1 LPTIV
6 GALLIA
12 LSVLLA
18 GRGVS
23 RTINRSTKQ
32 MSEAVTTAL
41 DRLTT
46 DVSNVITDVAQA
58 LRDAAGSADDTP
70 TADAI
75 NAQAKRLEDLD
86 ATLHSG
92 GGPVTEPAPEPAPEP
107 PPEG

>member
-1 LPTIV
+1 MPTIV

-12 LSVLLA
+12 FAVLWA

-23 RTINRSTKQ
+23 RTINRSTTQ

-58 LRDAAGSADDTP
+58 LRDAAGSTDDTP
-70 TADAI
+70 TAEAI
-75 NAQAKRLEDLD
+75 NAQAQRLEDLD
-86 ATLHSG
+86 ASLKT
-92 GGPVTEPAPEPAPEP
+92 PPAPEPAPE
-107 PPEG
+107 G